1 MTTKSIRMKTP
12 LSGETKVTNG
22 NLEAESIQRGEYE
35 GN

>member
-1 MTTKSIRMKTP
+1 MTTKSIRTKT
-12 LSGETKVTNG
+12 LTSETQVTNG